1 MNLAELP
8 NRRVEAW
15 KYSDLRSA
23 VGGELAPIA
32 PAPTS
37 APAASKLFAPLE
49 PVEIV
54 FERGRIAYWPS
65 GDERDAPKVT
75 SKVDPGEPRHA
86 ATMPVALWA
95 AAGAPDEWMPIIE
108 AGKGTR
114 PVHLRIIGGSE
125 PTTAQA
131 RIGIVVPENCSLD
144 LIETYEGAS
153 VGLTNVLVEAF
164 VGPSGKLSRTV
175 LQDVGDN
182 AIQVSTAQIN
192 LDDKAGYSQFVLTEG
207 AKLSRIETHVFVEG
221 EGVKV
226 ELNGVYMSRE
236 GRHADLTS
244 VIEHKV
250 GGGTTRQLIKGV
262 ARKRG
267 RGVFQGKIVV
277 APHAQ
282 KTDAR
287 QYHHGM
293 LLEDGA
299 EIFAKPELMIHA
311 DDVQCAHGN
320 TAGGLD
326 ERALFYMRSR
336 GVAEAEARALLIEA
350 FLVEAIPE
358 GLDAAIRDELT
369 GRIASW
375 LREARP

>member
-1 MNLAELP
+1 VKLAELP

-23 VGGELAPIA
+23 VGGEFAPVA
-32 PAPTS
+32 PAPPS
-37 APAASKLFAPLE
+37 APPASKLFAALKPI
-49 PVEIV
+49 EIV
-54 FERGRIAYWPS
+54 FERGRIAHWPS
-65 GDERDAPKVT
+65 AGVRRAPKVT
-75 SKVDPGEPRHA
+75 SKADPGAPRRAVTIPMGQWA
-86 ATMPVALWA
+86 ATDS
-95 AAGAPDEWMPIIE
+95 PDEWMPIIE
-108 AGKGTR
+108 AGKETR
-114 PVHLRIIGGSE
+114 PVHLRIIGSAA

-131 RIGIVVPENCSLD
+131 RIGIVVPENCRLD
-144 LIETYEGAS
+144 LIETYEGES
-153 VGLTNVLVEAF
+153 VGLTNVLIEAF
-164 VGPSGKLSRTV
+164 VGSGGKLSRTV
-175 LQDVGDN
+175 LQDVGQD

-192 LDDKAGYSQFVLTEG
+192 LGSEGAYSQFVLAEG
-207 AKLSRIETHVFVEG
+207 AKLARIETHVFIEG
-221 EGVKV
+221 EGAKV
-226 ELNGVYMSRE
+226 ELNGVYMAGA

-244 VIEHKV
+244 IIEHKA

-262 ARKRG
+262 ARKGG

-287 QYHHGM
+287 QYHHGI
-293 LLEDGA
+293 LLEEGA

-326 ERALFYMRSR
+326 ERALFYMRAR
-336 GVAEAEARALLIEA
+336 GLPEAQARAMLIEA
-350 FLVEAIPE
+350 FVVEAIPE
-358 GLDAAIRDELT
+358 SLDAVIRDELT

-375 LREARP
+375 LREARV